1 MNIKSV
7 GNLPTEVKLEKVSII
22 QMSASSI
29 SQVCNI
35 SRSQVLEILKEI
47 FTKVIEISQKTKDE
61 IVLDFKIGD
70 LVITD
75 RRELIFKNRESFKE
89 RTDRK

>member
-1 MNIKSV
+1 
-7 GNLPTEVKLEKVSII
+7 
-22 QMSASSI
+22 MSASSI